1 MKDDWRYCDTEDVI
15 IEPIPLTD
23 YAWMSS
29 VTKLVTPKR
38 LSAPKVRRKRL
49 RKKVRKATNY
59 SYGAYRKIYI
69 QEEVQNAYEE
79 ATR

>member
-1 MKDDWRYCDTEDVI
+1 MSSDWRYCDTEYVT

-23 YAWMSS
+23 YAWMAS
-29 VTKLVTPKR
+29 VVKLVVPKR

-69 QEEVQNAYEE
+69 NEEIQDALGG
-79 ATR
+79 RR

>member
-1 MKDDWRYCDTEDVI
+1 MTNDWRYCELEEDVI

-23 YAWMSS
+23 YAWMASI
-29 VTKLVTPKR
+29 TKLVHPKR

-49 RKKVRKATNY
+49 KKKVRKATNY

-69 QEEVQNAYEE
+69 NEEIRDALGDE
-79 ATR
+79 T